1 MTEDEIIKLSAK
13 AMGFDLEY
21 RRGSDAFYYD
31 NPETGREV
39 WLPMQDDQQTMLII
53 SKLRMD
59 ICCLHHLARA
69 AAHVPYV
76 GFKQS
81 EVAHTDEPGA
91 RLHALRLAVS
101 TVAAKYGQGM
111 LDGSTDERILGH
123 LLGIEGSTAH
133 AMRGAIRE
141 SREEISKAC
150 QRLKRKGLVT
160 NKGPFWQA
168 VQR

>member
-1 MTEDEIIKLSAK
+1 MTEEDIIKFSAK
-13 AMGFDLEY
+13 ALGLELDY
-21 RRGSDAFYYD
+21 RRSSDAFYYD
-31 NPETGREV
+31 DQETGREV
-39 WLPMQDDQQTMLII
+39 WLPMHDDRQTMLII
-53 SKLRMD
+53 AKLRMD

-69 AAHVPYV
+69 TTHVPYV

-81 EVAHTDEPGA
+81 EVPHADEPGD
-91 RLHALRLAVS
+91 RMKALRLAVA

-111 LDGSTDERILGH
+111 LTGGTDERVLGH
-123 LLGIEGSTAH
+123 LIGIEGSTAH
-133 AMRGAIRE
+133 AMRGAVRE

-160 NKGPFWQA
+160 NKGSFWQA